1 MLAHVLSSTAEKCNA
16 FLGGISA
23 NFNSNLLIEEN
34 SPWMV
39 VEADEYDR
47 SFHQLNP
54 FSSIITSTDAD
65 HLDIYKNKEALVQ
78 AFEEY
83 SQLISPNGKL
93 ILHASVNVGGS
104 LPRLTYGIGE
114 NLSVD
119 YEGLNLKIENGHFMM
134 DVQTPT
140 ALYKNVILG
149 LPGIHN
155 AE

>member
-16 FLGGISA
+16 FLGGIST
-23 NFNSNLLIEEN
+23 NFNSNLLIEKN
-34 SPWMV
+34 SSWMV

-65 HLDIYKNKEALVQ
+65 HLDIYKSKESLVQ

-83 SQLISPNGKL
+83 TRLVAKEGRL
-93 ILHASVNVGGS
+93 ILHHSVHAGRD
-104 LPRLTYGIGE
+104 LPHFTYGIGI

-119 YEGLNLKIENGHFMM
+119 YEGLNLRVEDRHFMM

-140 ALYKNVILG
+140 ALYSGVK
-149 LPGIHN
+149 
-155 AE
+155 